1 MAKIKITEKS
11 KEIEGSLKKG
21 NVKPFGTS
29 AHIPFSK
36 NHLGKIVNVIIP
48 FSPKYVWIFDEKL
61 REKLIKSAKEVALKT
76 SKKDTHYFLS
86 CIEDFSNDEFSFNSL
101 MKIILL
107 LENDDNL
114 KKDLVKIK
122 SSYNI
127 L

>member
-36 NHLGKIVNVIIP
+36 NHLGKIVDVIIP
-48 FSPKYVWIFDEKL
+48 SSPKYVWIFDEKL
-61 REKLIKSAKEVALKT
+61 KEKLIKLARKNADNHQKNR
-76 SKKDTHYFLS
+76 HYFLS
-86 CIEDFSNDEFSFNSL
+86 CIEDFSEKEFSLDSL
-101 MKIILL
+101 MKVVLL
-107 LENDDNL
+107 LENDKNL
-114 KKDLVKIK
+114 DSYLSKIK
-122 SSYNI
+122 KAYNI